1 MIDRAARIVAV
12 LLSLAIGA
20 TSCTKSGSIVKG
32 RHSWSVPGTLR
43 IAVSEE
49 PKNVNPLLSATTVEG
64 FIDRFMFE
72 PLVSADARG
81 NPVPMLAVAVPTQ
94 ANGGIS
100 RDGLTIAYRLRGN
113 ARWSDGVPVTSRDV
127 IWSWHAVMNPN
138 NDVVSRHGYDDI
150 ASIAAPDARTIVV
163 HLKRPF
169 APFVNTFFAESDQP
183 YDIVPEHVL
192 SRYPD
197 INRIAFNSAP
207 SVSDGPFLFGNWK
220 RGDRILFTANHT
232 FFMGPPALRSVQ
244 IQFVPNEDSAVN
256 LLRTHAVDFVHEP
269 SFQIYPA
276 LHSIPD
282 TRVIAVNINGYEGL
296 MFNLSHSVLA
306 DPLVR
311 RAIAGAIDKASLA
324 QQLTHGQAMVATED
338 LPSWLWAFDPSARSV
353 PFDPAAATKMLAR
366 EGWIAG
372 SDGLVRKQGHPMQL
386 LLATDTQTAIHRS
399 ESVLIQAALRRIG
412 IGVEVKYYPIQLLYA
427 PQGLGG
433 IMHGGKFDLL
443 LYPWI
448 SGIDP
453 DNSSQFACAS
463 VPPRG
468 YNDSHYCNRAMD
480 AAQADALTRYDQVYR
495 KLAYSKIERL
505 LANDNPLVFFWWQR
519 TLQAISVD
527 FHGFDPNPTVESWD
541 AWRWSI

>member
-1 MIDRAARIVAV
+1 MTARATSAVA
-12 LLSLAIGA
+12 LLLAIGMI
-20 TSCTKSGSIVKG
+20 SCTRNGGIVNG
-32 RHSWSVPGTLR
+32 RHSWSIPGTLR

-49 PKNVNPLLSATTVEG
+49 PKNVNPLLAGTTVEG

-72 PLVSADARG
+72 PLLSADARG
-81 NPVPMLAVAVPTQ
+81 NAVPMLAVTVPTQ
-94 ANGGIS
+94 ENGGIS
-100 RDGLTIAYRLRGN
+100 RDGLTIRYHLRGN
-113 ARWSDGVPVTSRDV
+113 ARWSDGVPVTARDV
-127 IWSWHAVMNPN
+127 ISSWHAILNPN

-150 ASIAAPDARTIVV
+150 ASIDAPDAHTAVV

-183 YDIVPEHVL
+183 YNVAPAHVFAH
-192 SRYPD
+192 YPD
-197 INRIAFNSAP
+197 INRIGFNSAP
-207 SVSDGPFLFGNWK
+207 SVSDGPFLFGSWK
-220 RGDRILFTANHT
+220 RGDRILLAANPK
-232 FFMGPPALRSVQ
+232 FFMGTPRLRSIV

-282 TRVIAVNINGYEGL
+282 TKIIGVNINGYEGL
-296 MFNLSHSVLA
+296 MFNMSHPVPA
-306 DPLVR
+306 NPLVR
-311 RAIAGAIDKASLA
+311 RAIAAAIDKNSLA

-338 LPSWLWAFDPSARSV
+338 LPSWLWAFDPSVRSV
-353 PFDPAAATKMLAR
+353 PFDPAVATKLLQQA
-366 EGWIAG
+366 GWNPG
-372 SDGLVRKQGHPMQL
+372 SDGLVRKHGRAMQL

-399 ESVLIQAALRRIG
+399 ESVLIQAALHRIG
-412 IGVEVKYYPIQLLYA
+412 ISVEVKYYPIQLLYA
-427 PQGLGG
+427 PQALGG

-453 DNSSQFACAS
+453 DNSSQFTCANA
-463 VPPRG
+463 PPHG
-468 YNDSHYCNRAMD
+468 YNDSHYCSAAMD
-480 AAQADALTRYDQVYR
+480 SAQIDALRHYDQVDR

-519 TLQAISVD
+519 TLQAVSVD

-541 AWRWSI
+541 AWRWNI